1 LIFSHADSDEVEV
14 MLAHESLG
22 WGRSLQAGDEVT
34 LQGARPV
41 PAVVRKLRP
50 WRERTQ
56 VLLAIDSADQ
66 SAVTVGERVTVRMPA
81 PPAGLGHDDVP
92 VSPRDPSLSATDRV
106 EWLVSCLYCPCGMH
120 DNCAGHILTLAACN
134 GGPKGSCGTAVR
146 IRKEVAEMID
156 RGLSDGEIVA
166 ELAKTHGPNL
176 LRPHMLP

>member
-1 LIFSHADSDEVEV
+1 VEV
-14 MLAHESLG
+14 MLAHESLR
-22 WGRSLQAGDEVT
+22 WGRSLRAGDQVT
-34 LQGARPV
+34 LQSARPI

-56 VLLAIDSADQ
+56 VLLAIDGEDQ

-81 PPAGLGHDDVP
+81 PPAGLGHDVVP
-92 VSPRDPSLSATDRV
+92 ASPRDQTLSAADRV
-106 EWLVSCLYCPCGMH
+106 EWLVSCLYCPCRMH

-166 ELAKTHGPNL
+166 ELGKSHGPNV